1 MRLGH
6 VGLAVQDPDTLANF
20 YAGLLGLR
28 RVGAVVTEQT
38 GRMVLMSSGPERV
51 PDFQL
56 MSNPQGRHVAFR
68 VDTLAELRELYAVA
82 PERQARVLFS
92 FDHGSTLSFYF
103 LDPEG
108 NACEVYWDTGRRPT
122 GGSRPVDLGKSE
134 EELLD
139 FIST

>member
-6 VGLAVQDPDTLANF
+6 VALAVQGPDALAEF

-28 RVGAVVTEQT
+28 KVGAVVTEQT
-38 GRMVLMSSGPERV
+38 GRMVLMSSSPEGA

-68 VDTLAELRELYAVA
+68 VDTLAELRDLYAVA

-108 NACEVYWDTGRRPT
+108 NACEVYWETGRPPT
-122 GGSRPVDLGKSE
+122 GGNRPVDLGKPE

-139 FIST
+139 MIST